1 MPKSNGIILVEGDA
15 AATLSGLDAARVAA
29 DAMLRAALECC
40 HQHDRYAR
48 LVARPAL
55 ESEHHA
61 ADESCSVVSN
71 ALAQVAEAYGEY
83 AKDVRPTDGA
93 DEDWW
98 HRANALWHASR
109 EFLRRQTCGERS
121 ARLGKHDPDALADL
135 LVQYDLEASALL
147 ALRQAAE
154 GYRKVRPEAG

>member
-1 MPKSNGIILVEGDA
+1 MPKSNAIILGEGEGTA
-15 AATLSGLDAARVAA
+15 PLSGLDAARVAA

-48 LVARPAL
+48 LVARPAM
-55 ESEHHA
+55 EAEHRA
-61 ADESCSVVSN
+61 ADETCSLVSSALGQVV
-71 ALAQVAEAYGEY
+71 EAYGEH
-83 AKDVRPTDGA
+83 ARDVRPTNGT

-109 EFLRRQTCGERS
+109 EFLRRQTCGDRS
-121 ARLGKHDPDALADL
+121 SRLGKHDPEALGDL

-154 GYRKVRPEAG
+154 SYRKVRPEAS